1 MPERPYEFARW
12 KNARV
17 SIDYHVAFEGHY
29 YSVPHTLVGQEVQ
42 IRATERMLEIFHR
55 SQQVAIHPLS
65 SLQGRFSTSAD
76 HMPSH
81 HRFVLNQDSDFF
93 LREAAKIGPQ
103 TAAFMTAVLRSRSFP
118 QQAFRI
124 CLGILALTHK
134 YLPAHLETACQRLLS
149 AKLLTYKDLKSEL
162 EHLTRDLPI
171 QPLPAHEHVRG
182 DTYYN

>member
-1 MPERPYEFARW
+1 
-12 KNARV
+12 
-17 SIDYHVAFEGHY
+17 
-29 YSVPHTLVGQEVQ
+29 
-42 IRATERMLEIFHR
+42 MLEVFHR

-103 TAAFMTAVLRSRSFP
+103 TAAFTPALACGASVTAVLRSRPFP
-118 QQAFRI
+118 QQAFRT
-124 CLGILALTHK
+124 CLGILDLARK
-134 YLPAHLETACQRLLS
+134 YLPVQLETACQRLLR
-149 AKLLTYKDLKSEL
+149 AKLLTYQDLKSEL
-162 EHLTRDLPI
+162 EHLTQDLPI